1 MNDTAGHVA
10 ATQFKSDG
18 LALGARY
25 VAIIPA
31 LNEAEC
37 IGRVVT
43 QLRALKRRDGTDT
56 FAAVVV
62 GDNGSTDA
70 TCEVAQASGALV
82 AKASARGY
90 GHGCMAAIG
99 AAESM
104 FAADAYVFI
113 DGDDT
118 LNYAEIESLL
128 TAIERGAVLAIGRRT
143 YRARHSMSLAQRFG
157 NALCCALIR
166 ALWRADVTDLGPL
179 RAIRAEHFAALDMQ
193 ALTFGWTLEM
203 QIKVHERRLPMVEV
217 PVSTLPRASGASKVS
232 SNLRAAARC
241 GRVMLR
247 TIFELWRTRRSRMTQ
262 AGVRPQPAHAVTGR
276 PAAVSTLNPAFSFF
290 SSHTAINKEPTP

>member
-1 MNDTAGHVA
+1 MKDIAGHA
-10 ATQFKSDG
+10 AAAQIKPDV
-18 LALGARY
+18 LKHGARY

-43 QLRALKRRDGTDT
+43 RLRALKRSDGTDT

-62 GDNGSTDA
+62 GDNGSSDA
-70 TCEVAQASGALV
+70 TCEVAQASGAVV
-82 AKASARGY
+82 AKAQERGY
-90 GHGCMAAIG
+90 GHGCMAAIC
-99 AAESM
+99 AAESSL
-104 FAADAYVFI
+104 APDVYVFV

-128 TAIERGAVLAIGRRT
+128 VAVERGAVLAIGQRV

-166 ALWRADVTDLGPL
+166 VLWRADVTDLGPL
-179 RAIRAEHFAALDMQ
+179 RAIRGHHFALLDMQ
-193 ALTFGWTLEM
+193 ALTYGWTLEM
-203 QIKVHERRLPMVEV
+203 QIKAHERRLSVVEV
-217 PVSTLPRASGASKVS
+217 PVSTLPRANGASKVS
-232 SNLRAAARC
+232 GNLRAAARC

-247 TIFELWRTRRSRMTQ
+247 TILELWLTRRSRVTQ
-262 AGVRPQPAHAVTGR
+262 SGELPEPARPATVRPTTVPALS
-276 PAAVSTLNPAFSFF
+276 PALRHL
-290 SSHTAINKEPTP
+290 SSPTAINQEPIP